1 MTDPTPDRDPER
13 DAPELVLLPPLY
25 PLGALILAIA
35 LEWLL
40 PIGYLPPPLSLPAL
54 VIGGILILGFL
65 VIGVGGAMAFRRAR
79 TNIDPRKPALVLVE
93 TGPYR
98 FTRNP
103 MYLGFL
109 LLFAG
114 IGLLASLD
122 WSLPLLALL
131 WLALHNWVVLPE
143 ERYLSAK
150 FGAPYDEF
158 RARTRR
164 WL

>member
-1 MTDPTPDRDPER
+1 MTDRDSPRR
-13 DAPELVLLPPLY
+13 DAPELALVPPLY
-25 PLGALILAIA
+25 PLGVLALAIV
-35 LEWLL
+35 LEWLVPL
-40 PIGYLPPPLSLPAL
+40 GYLPPPLSLPAV
-54 VIGGILILGFL
+54 VIGGVL
-65 VIGVGGAMAFRRAR
+65 VLAWVLVGANGALQFRRAR

-114 IGLLASLD
+114 IGFLASLD
-122 WSLPLLALL
+122 WHLPLLVPL
-131 WLALHNWVVLPE
+131 WYALHHWVVLPE
-143 ERYLSAK
+143 ERYLSRK
-150 FGAPYDEF
+150 FGARYDDF

-164 WL
+164 WV